1 MSRENCL
8 YGFRKVLTTH
18 TPAYLWSDDGSQF
31 TVKVVRDWLARVG
44 METLHVEPGSPWENG
59 YIESFKR
66 RLRDE
71 LLNVEVLDIV
81 LEGKVLC
88 EQWRGHYRAVRPHS
102 SLGYEPPAPE
112 AMLPWP
118 SASFAPLQEAMAGL
132 T

>member
-18 TPAYLWSDDGSQF
+18 TPAYLWSDDGSEF

-88 EQWRGHYRAVRPHS
+88 EQWRGHHRAVRPLS

-112 AMLPWP
+112 AMLAWP
-118 SASFAPLQEAMAGL
+118 LDSTTLHEGAVAEL